1 MIYLYTIKL
10 NNMKNQI
17 RIAELNNKL
26 NSLNYNENG
35 MPIGVDAN
43 EYVALIEELEEL
55 ESK

>member
-1 MIYLYTIKL
+1 
-10 NNMKNQI
+10 MKNQI

>member
-1 MIYLYTIKL
+1 MIYLYIIKL